1 MKLKMKMCCFN
12 NFRPVGGWAVG
23 EGSGVAW
30 SVLRKHA
37 RTSALR
43 FAFLAIA
50 DANAD
55 FGFGLLLGLFD
66 LGFWCGVDCVDILC
80 KRMHFCGP
88 LKQSS
93 TTTAIAAATTIRTRK
108 IHGKR
113 THKFRRK
120 FTSNKT
126 KARSSER
133 AERLTRCLSLSL
145 NCLLSAYSLL
155 THCSPYAALFETS

>member
-1 MKLKMKMCCFN
+1 MKIFHDSLKFKLKMKLKMKMCCFN

-66 LGFWCGVDCVDILC
+66 LGFWLRCRLC
-80 KRMHFCGP
+80 RYIVQTHAFLRSIKTVIDNNSN
-88 LKQSS
+88 SS
-93 TTTAIAAATTIRTRK
+93 SNNN
-108 IHGKR
+108 
-113 THKFRRK
+113 THKK
-120 FTSNKT
+120 NSW
-126 KARSSER
+126 KAN
-133 AERLTRCLSLSL
+133 AQI
-145 NCLLSAYSLL
+145 
-155 THCSPYAALFETS
+155 